1 RPHRLRGARLGL
13 RTPGPAQQPGTDRGL
28 PPGAVLDGRNA
39 DLPGRDRPTD
49 AVHRTGGTLPAAVR
63 AQRTGAPPSS
73 PLPGSLTEV
82 LPAGRLLLRV
92 LPDGPGAAV
101 RLLRVGTAERT
112 GQRRTADRSEEH
124 TSELQSRFDLVCRLL
139 LEKQTHR

>member
-1 RPHRLRGARLGL
+1 GDHAHLRVRGNPGDRRTFRRRGLLRPHRLRGARLGL
-13 RTPGPAQQPGTDRGL
+13 RTPGPAHQPGTDRGL

-82 LPAGRLLLRV
+82 L
-92 LPDGPGAAV
+92 
-101 RLLRVGTAERT
+101 
-112 GQRRTADRSEEH
+112 
-124 TSELQSRFDLVCRLL
+124 
-139 LEKQTHR
+139 

>member
-1 RPHRLRGARLGL
+1 P
-13 RTPGPAQQPGTDRGL
+13 PQQPATDRGL
-28 PPGAVLDGRNA
+28 PPGAVLGERNA

-49 AVHRTGGTLPAAVR
+49 AAHRTGGTLPAAVR

-82 LPAGRLLLRV
+82 LPAGRPLRRV

-112 GQRRTADRSEEH
+112 GQRRTAGAESGRRAAGRGGPGGLRSAV
-124 TSELQSRFDLVCRLL
+124 QG
-139 LEKQTHR
+139 